1 MPSASVSSSSEKD
14 KINQRQSRPCH
25 PHRDLLSRMKTPPS
39 PHLPRVSKLT
49 FSTIISAEIFLGI
62 ASLFQSVKDRTSN
75 SDISKI
81 QTNLDLLYL
90 SVFEF
95 LSRPKSIKFATAGP
109 SSYISGSPS
118 TGLFSEA
125 GVLMNTARPQT
136 DSEYRDPITA
146 VHLNINNAILY
157 K

>member
-1 MPSASVSSSSEKD
+1 MERAAGPLEED
-14 KINQRQSRPCH
+14 ENQDGYTEILTPLIYYGYCKIS
-25 PHRDLLSRMKTPPS
+25 
-39 PHLPRVSKLT
+39 
-49 FSTIISAEIFLGI
+49 FL
-62 ASLFQSVKDRTSN
+62 
-75 SDISKI
+75 
-81 QTNLDLLYL
+81 
-90 SVFEF
+90 EF

-146 VHLNINNAILY
+146 VHLNINNFIQITNKY